1 MVAQLPTCLPLRN
14 LWKLET
20 GRRRTKRTVVRCLGG
35 GSFGKMKTKN
45 KLYHYSAEVT
55 RVVDGDTVDAFVDLG
70 FDMHSKQR
78 VRLYGINTPECRT
91 RDKIEKV
98 AGLAAK
104 ARLQEML
111 KENKNKCVI
120 KTSLDKKGKY
130 GRVLGVLY
138 VEDVNLNETLVEEG
152 HADEYFGGSR

>member
-1 MVAQLPTCLPLRN
+1 
-14 LWKLET
+14 
-20 GRRRTKRTVVRCLGG
+20 
-35 GSFGKMKTKN
+35 MKTEN

-91 RDKIEKV
+91 RDKEEKKR
-98 AGLAAK
+98 GFAAK
-104 ARLQEML
+104 ARLKEML
-111 KENKNKCVI
+111 SEEKNKCVI
-120 KTSLDKKGKY
+120 KTRLDKKGKF

-138 VEDVNLNETLVEEG
+138 VNDKDLNNQLVKEG
-152 HADEYFGGSR
+152 HAKKYYGGSR

>member
-1 MVAQLPTCLPLRN
+1 
-14 LWKLET
+14 
-20 GRRRTKRTVVRCLGG
+20 
-35 GSFGKMKTKN
+35 MKAEN

-78 VRLYGINTPECRT
+78 VRLYGINTPEVRT
-91 RDKIEKV
+91 RDKVEKK
-98 AGLAAK
+98 AGLAAM

-111 KENKNKCVI
+111 RETRNKCVI
-120 KTSLDKKGKY
+120 KTRLDRKGKY

-138 VEDVNLNETLVEEG
+138 VDECDLNTKLVKEG
-152 HADEYFGGSR
+152 HAKRYYGGTR

>member
-1 MVAQLPTCLPLRN
+1 M
-14 LWKLET
+14 E
-20 GRRRTKRTVVRCLGG
+20 
-35 GSFGKMKTKN
+35 S

-91 RDKIEKV
+91 RDKEEKV

-104 ARLQEML
+104 ARLKEML
-111 KENKNKCVI
+111 RENKNKCVI
-120 KTSLDKKGKY
+120 KTRLDKKGKF

-138 VEDVNLNETLVEEG
+138 VGKKDLNKTLVSEG
-152 HADEYFGGSR
+152 HAKPYYGQRR

>member
-1 MVAQLPTCLPLRN
+1 
-14 LWKLET
+14 
-20 GRRRTKRTVVRCLGG
+20 
-35 GSFGKMKTKN
+35 MKAEN

-78 VRLYGINTPECRT
+78 VRLYGINTPEVRT
-91 RDKIEKV
+91 RDKVEKK
-98 AGLAAK
+98 AGLAAM

-111 KENKNKCVI
+111 RESNNKCVI
-120 KTSLDKKGKY
+120 KTRLDRKGKY

-138 VEDVNLNETLVEEG
+138 VNECDLNTKLVKEG
-152 HADEYFGGSR
+152 HAKKYYGGTR

>member
-1 MVAQLPTCLPLRN
+1 MAHCLN
-14 LWKLET
+14 
-20 GRRRTKRTVVRCLGG
+20 G
-35 GSFGKMKTKN
+35 GSFGKMKTEN
-45 KLYHYSAEVT
+45 KLSHYSAEVT

-91 RDKIEKV
+91 RDKVEKK

-104 ARLQEML
+104 ARLKEML

-120 KTSLDKKGKY
+120 KTRLDKKGKF

-138 VEDVNLNETLVEEG
+138 VNDKDLNKSLVNEG
-152 HADEYFGGSR
+152 HAEVYHGGSR

>member
-1 MVAQLPTCLPLRN
+1 
-14 LWKLET
+14 
-20 GRRRTKRTVVRCLGG
+20 
-35 GSFGKMKTKN
+35 MKTEN

-78 VRLYGINTPECRT
+78 VRLYGINTPEVRT
-91 RDKIEKV
+91 RDKVEKK
-98 AGLAAK
+98 AGLAAM

-111 KENKNKCVI
+111 RETRNKCVI
-120 KTSLDKKGKY
+120 KTRLDRKGKY

-138 VEDVNLNETLVEEG
+138 VNDCDLNAKLIKEG
-152 HADEYFGGSR
+152 HAKRYYGGTR

>member
-1 MVAQLPTCLPLRN
+1 
-14 LWKLET
+14 
-20 GRRRTKRTVVRCLGG
+20 
-35 GSFGKMKTKN
+35 MKAEN

-78 VRLYGINTPECRT
+78 VRLYGINTPEVRT
-91 RDKIEKV
+91 RDKVEKK
-98 AGLAAK
+98 AGLAAM

-111 KENKNKCVI
+111 RESKNKCVI
-120 KTSLDKKGKY
+120 KTRLDRKGKY

-138 VEDVNLNETLVEEG
+138 VNECDLNTKLVKEG
-152 HADEYFGGSR
+152 HAKRYYGGTR